1 MHAHERGN
9 RDTIRE
15 FLLNLPFNGK
25 GRFFCSLAG
34 CALCYGIFG
43 ERNNSV

>member
-34 CALCYGIFG
+34 VCTLLWNIWG
-43 ERNNSV
+43 EKQ